1 MIFLSGK
8 KERSV
13 TPGGAGMA
21 LSIEEQRLL
30 SEIASRLSEEDPR
43 LADRLSTLGRTRQR
57 RRIRII
63 AALVVAVLVIAAAI
77 ATAVAVAMS

>member
-1 MIFLSGK
+1 
-8 KERSV
+8 
-13 TPGGAGMA
+13 MA

-30 SEIASRLSEEDPR
+30 SEIASRLSDDDPR

-57 RRIRII
+57 RIRII
-63 AALVVAVLVIAAAI
+63 VAVVVAVLVIVAAI